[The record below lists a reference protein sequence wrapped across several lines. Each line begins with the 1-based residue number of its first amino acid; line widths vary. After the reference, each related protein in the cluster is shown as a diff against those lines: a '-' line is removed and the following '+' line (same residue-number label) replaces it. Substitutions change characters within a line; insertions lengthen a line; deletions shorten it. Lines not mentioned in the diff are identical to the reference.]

1 MHFIRSGLKIAGIF
15 PAQVDQSIEAQD
27 IKIDPAE
34 PPVATVSV
42 AIAAAALSIACLTLS
57 VLIGD
62 IGFQG
67 DDWWIL
73 SFPYWRHFP
82 ESVWLYARES
92 LRPLEGVYW
101 IALFELFGFNS
112 QAFHAAS
119 LLLHAGGCALMGAC
133 LVKAFPCRQNL
144 AVWSMFF
151 AFLLPMVSNLA
162 YMIHT
167 DNSRIA
173 LILFWASVL
182 SFQRW
187 SEQTQSWSGLLPGIA
202 WYLLASLAYENATL
216 LIFSVPLFLWPIYV
230 RNNNRRPKFF
240 FLFRLLMALA
250 IAFTGFIILRF
261 TVLSGGAVAH
271 NNLIPSIHL
280 IYSYVHSAGSYFLRP
295 LTELSSDR
303 LSWAWGGVMA
313 LLAGGLSLRARREDF
328 YSARQT
334 EPDCYQ
340 SSHYIAAVGTAVT
353 VLGLI
358 PYLLAGYTP
367 DVGFHSQSRI
377 YSAGSF
383 GAAILLSLI
392 LTAWKNCKVF
402 CIAQITAIIATMLM
416 AIFMADLRHGWTEAA
431 EKRRQLCSSLLAEIP
446 NVQTETTFLFLDL
459 QWYIDNKASV
469 FQGVE
474 GLKEFIRILYNKK
487 DLNAYFLYPEG
498 TDFINSEGRKAT
510 VTPEGVLARG
520 ALGKSPAP
528 LDRLLVLRRE
538 GSRLRLVD
546 RISRDDKSVA
556 INWRDISAIYSNK
569 SLIMPAPTD
578 LETRAHICSE

>member
-1 MHFIRSGLKIAGIF
+1 M
-15 PAQVDQSIEAQD
+15 
-27 IKIDPAE
+27 
-34 PPVATVSV
+34 TVSV

-57 VLIGD
+57 VLIGN

-112 QAFHAAS
+112 QAFHTAS
-119 LLLHAGGCALMGAC
+119 LLLHAGGCVLMGAC
-133 LVKAFPCRQNL
+133 LVKAFPYRQNL

-151 AFLLPMVSNLA
+151 AFLLPTVSNLT
-162 YMIHT
+162 YMIYT

-187 SEQTQSWSGLLPGIA
+187 GERTQSWPGLLPGIA
-202 WYLLASLAYENATL
+202 WYLLASFAYENATL
-216 LIFSVPLFLWPIYV
+216 LIFSVPLFLWPIHV
-230 RNNNRRPKFF
+230 RNNNSLPKFS

-250 IAFTGFIILRF
+250 IAFVGFIILRF
-261 TVLSGGAVAH
+261 TVLSGGAVGH

-280 IYSYVHSAGSYFLRP
+280 IYSYVHNAGSYLLQP
-295 LTELSSDR
+295 LAELSTDR
-303 LSWAWGGVMA
+303 CAWAWGGVVA
-313 LLAGGLSLRARREDF
+313 ILAGGLALRAEKADRRFEK
-328 YSARQT
+328 YAKPSWEESAW
-334 EPDCYQ
+334 YV
-340 SSHYIAAVGTAVT
+340 AAVGAAITI
-353 VLGLI
+353 LGLI

-392 LTAWKNCKVF
+392 VTMWKSRRVLLV
-402 CIAQITAIIATMLM
+402 AQIMAIIGTMLM
-416 AIFMADLRHGWTEAA
+416 AVFMADLRNGWVKAA
-431 EKRRQLCSSLLAEIP
+431 ENRQQLCSSLLAEIP
-446 NVQTETTFLFLDL
+446 NVQTETNFLFLDL
-459 QWYIDNKASV
+459 QWYIDNKAAV
-469 FQGVE
+469 FQGVD

-487 DLNAYFLYPEG
+487 HLNAYFLYSEG
-498 TDFINSEGRKAT
+498 PGFVNSEGRRAT
-510 VTPEGVLARG
+510 VTPEGVFARG
-520 ALGKSPAP
+520 GFGKSPAP
-528 LDRLLVLRRE
+528 LDRLLILRRE
-538 GSRLRLVD
+538 GSRLHLVD
-546 RISRDDKSVA
+546 KLSKDDKSVA
-556 INWRDISAIYSNK
+556 MDWLDISAIYSNK

-578 LETRAHICSE
+578 LKSRAHICSE